1 MGRRGTG
8 RLAGR
13 VLLAAAACGAGAVPF
28 RAAAQYIPGQFPTGV
43 PGYGQELGV
52 TVVSRLHPLY
62 DQPGIR
68 LGGFILRPE
77 LTKSTGYNSNIGGIG
92 GGGGSPGIE
101 THPSLSVNSDWGRDA
116 VGANVAVDDY
126 RYPSLPSQN
135 QTNWSVALGGDQE
148 FGRSHLT
155 LGYAHLALH
164 ESPTDIGAP
173 LSTTPIPYTVDDAR
187 MAYRLTRGRLEIT
200 PNFDASLSRYGT
212 AEINGAVANQDFRN
226 VNAFSAGVALRYAL
240 SDQGAAIFTMQ
251 GIRSDFIVQQP
262 GAASPNATSVLALGG
277 IDYQYDGVW
286 RYQLLVGAEVR
297 SFELGAVPDPGR
309 PDRARRGD
317 LDADR
322 THHRHRQPAAHARE
336 PDPARIQR
344 VRLYRGDGTGG
355 SRVPAQRRAER
366 GGGGATRGLS
376 GARHDPDRV
385 QHRDRSDLA
394 HQPPSAADGRIYV
407 LGADERFKSGGR
419 RVGQFGLHAEPVSD
433 QPASGRVRVRSGLAP
448 GPAPGLSM
456 ISSA

>member
-1 MGRRGTG
+1 M
-8 RLAGR
+8 
-13 VLLAAAACGAGAVPF
+13 
-28 RAAAQYIPGQFPTGV
+28 
-43 PGYGQELGV
+43 
-52 TVVSRLHPLY
+52 
-62 DQPGIR
+62 
-68 LGGFILRPE
+68 
-77 LTKSTGYNSNIGGIG
+77 
-92 GGGGSPGIE
+92 
-101 THPSLSVNSDWGRDA
+101 NSDWGRDA

-277 IDYQYDGVW
+277 IDYQYRRGLALPVAGRGGSPKLRLGAYPTRVAPIARAAVIW
-286 RYQLLVGAEVR
+286 TPTGLTTVTGSLLRTLENPTQPGSSGFAYTAATVRVDHEYLRNVVLSAAVGAQR
-297 SFELGAVPDPGR
+297 AVYLEHGTTQT
-309 PDRARRGD
+309 GYS
-317 LDADR
+317 
-322 THHRHRQPAAHARE
+322 
-336 PDPARIQR
+336 I
-344 VRLYRGDGTGG
+344 GTGVTWLINRHLRLTAG
-355 SRVPAQRRAER
+355 YTYSVQTNASNQA
-366 GGGGATRGLS
+366 GGGSVSS
-376 GARHDPDRV
+376 GYTQNLFLISLH
-385 QHRDRSDLA
+385 
-394 HQPPSAADGRIYV
+394 
-407 LGADERFKSGGR
+407 LG
-419 RVGQFGLHAEPVSD
+419 V
-433 QPASGRVRVRSGLAP
+433 
-448 GPAPGLSM
+448 
-456 ISSA
+456 